1 MMHDLLY
8 AIACRRAHGNRV
20 HSEDQAHLPDRLL
33 MDSPGMVIDVF
44 SKTTAWQMLCSL
56 TSFPFCACASSWHL
70 GIFDLQELSQVQ
82 GLSLINC
89 KEPLQGTMLE
99 KMQDLRI
106 IILHNI
112 AIKGFC
118 SKALNQVQFL
128 YWGKSHVSQEVRLP
142 FQIGKLRKLEMMIL
156 RAHEIDLL
164 MKVLIKHVSY
174 IYKCPVN
181 PAIFSLPFLELL
193 QGFYDLWTLLK
204 TGLVFWLVVSSTTE
218 GSDHHRLQQHGGAA
232 RDSACSVNLTGAS
245 PHQLQQTPWPDSCIQ

>member
-1 MMHDLLY
+1 
-8 AIACRRAHGNRV
+8 
-20 HSEDQAHLPDRLL
+20 
-33 MDSPGMVIDVF
+33 
-44 SKTTAWQMLCSL
+44 
-56 TSFPFCACASSWHL
+56 
-70 GIFDLQELSQVQ
+70 LQELSQVQ

-164 MKVLIKHVSY
+164 MKVLIKHFSY
-174 IYKCPVN
+174 IYICPVN
-181 PAIFSLPFLELL
+181 PAIFSLPFLKLL
-193 QGFYDLWTLLK
+193 QGFYYL
-204 TGLVFWLVVSSTTE
+204 
-218 GSDHHRLQQHGGAA
+218 
-232 RDSACSVNLTGAS
+232 
-245 PHQLQQTPWPDSCIQ
+245 